1 MKFELLMMVCS
12 VIASECSKPSTH
24 LPLFNTHY
32 ECATVG
38 YLKALKIVDSLG
50 ADIVNNNKVIVSFRC
65 AEILDS

>member
-50 ADIVNNNKVIVSFRC
+50 ANNKVIVSFRC
-65 AEILDS
+65 VEILDS